1 MIFEWKE
8 LTVYGVW
15 NPGPGMG
22 QAQKVVKLYK
32 NLIQF
37 MGSQPCPR
45 FDTILW
51 DPNPSLDLTLFY
63 GIPTLP

>member
-1 MIFEWKE
+1 
-8 LTVYGVW
+8 
-15 NPGPGMG
+15 MG
-22 QAQKVVKLYK
+22 LAQKVVELYK

-37 MGSQPCPR
+37 MGSQPSSR

-51 DPNPSLDLTLFY
+51 DPNPTLDLTLFY